1 MRSQAQP
8 TDDYVEDGQV
18 ATDGSDDHQ
27 GEDGV
32 PEVDQVS
39 LHYFLLVK
47 VRTGGGCP

>member
-1 MRSQAQP
+1 MRSQVQP

-32 PEVDQVS
+32 PEVDQGN

-47 VRTGGGCP
+47 VRAGRGCP